1 MKLLKSIWKFL
12 SSMQFA
18 IILLVILIAA
28 CAVGSFVTQGQS
40 YSWYAAAY
48 GERAAGAILALRLD
62 DAFHS
67 WWFIVITAFLCLNL
81 LLCNLLR
88 LPSMIKRTRRIP
100 GGRDAVRRKAGIWGA
115 WICHLGVLLII
126 LGFGFGQMLKQ
137 EYTVYGVPGESKAIG
152 DTGYIITIDSFD
164 IDLRDDDTVRQYTA
178 GITVRNAARAESESA
193 EISVNNPASLFGM
206 RFYQNS
212 TGWAADVH
220 VTKDGEPLQDEVIC
234 AGDYIAVKDKPELV
248 IYFNAFY
255 PDYEL
260 KEGVGPSTKSSKLN
274 NPAYLYSVYYR
285 EQMLGMNALLA
296 DEKVTID
303 EYAVTFSDP
312 QNYTLIQIKRD
323 PLTPVAL
330 LGGLVTLLGLFIAFY
345 IKPVAVPE
353 EHKNREMQPAK
364 PEQAE
369 ETFEEGQNP
378 KTPPAEQKQ
387 AEGSEE
393 RQNPETS
400 PVEHGQAEGSVEQ
413 QKPGTHAAEE
423 TSEERQANEEQI
435 TAEEMPQE

>member
-1 MKLLKSIWKFL
+1 MKQLKSIWKFL

-28 CAVGSFVTQGQS
+28 CAAGSFVTQGQT

-88 LPSMIKRTRRIP
+88 LPSMIKRTRRVP
-100 GGRDAVRRKAGIWGA
+100 KGRDAVRRKAGIWGA

-137 EYTVYGVPGESKAIG
+137 EYTVYGVPGDSKTIG
-152 DTGYIITIDSFD
+152 DTGYIATIDSFK
-164 IDLRDDDTVRQYTA
+164 IDLREDDTVQQYTA
-178 GITVRNAARAESESA
+178 GITVRNASRAESESA
-193 EISVNNPASLFGM
+193 EVSVNNPATLFGM

-212 TGWAADVH
+212 TGWAATVH
-220 VTKDGEPLQDEVIC
+220 VTKNGEPLQEEVLC
-234 AGDYIAVKDKPELV
+234 AGDYISVKDKPELV
-248 IYFNAFY
+248 VFLNAFY

-260 KEGVGPSTKSSKLN
+260 KEGQGPSTKSSQLN
-274 NPAYLYSVYYR
+274 NPAYLYSVYYK

-303 EYAVTFSDP
+303 EYTVTFSDP
-312 QNYTLIQIKRD
+312 QNYTLIQVKRD

-345 IKPVAVPE
+345 IKPVAPPE
-353 EHKNREMQPAK
+353 DPGKRKMQPADTS
-364 PEQAE
+364 PENPGISEAHPAE
-369 ETFEEGQNP
+369 AVPEGP
-378 KTPPAEQKQ
+378 GDAEARPAEQDLPEEQQVSTLTPDEHAAGKLP
-387 AEGSEE
+387 EE
-393 RQNPETS
+393 RQTPDENQEYREES
-400 PVEHGQAEGSVEQ
+400 HG
-413 QKPGTHAAEE
+413 
-423 TSEERQANEEQI
+423 
-435 TAEEMPQE
+435 